1 MFTSFHIQQKKYIT
15 RFCPGSSNNIII
27 IKTPKPPIK
36 KTALVSYILAV
47 LPHVFTQQVPSC
59 HVQAAPSVQLAGVGR
74 QSGLHFATTQL
85 SDKYG

>member
-1 MFTSFHIQQKKYIT
+1 MLSRVFEESSKHQ
-15 RFCPGSSNNIII
+15 GS
-27 IKTPKPPIK
+27 PIK

-85 SDKYG
+85 SDQYGLWFF